1 MLTVETIGRIRRE
14 HFLKGKAIREIARDL
29 KVSRNT
35 VRKVLRSGETSFEYE
50 RSVQPRPK
58 RSARYRPA
66 RKMQGL
72 SPTVSAITAPSA
84 NSRSR
89 RPCGSTPEGPR
100 EAFRPA
106 ALRKHAV
113 AGRRLL
119 AAASKPALANSIA
132 GLLAFAEKLHIGH
145 DRLVRMDGL
154 PMLDVCF
161 IIGNADHQP
170 RRSRRPIDGCARSAR
185 GSIEQVL
192 QVRHCDLLRLRR
204 QARFPRRS
212 PAGCRE
218 LSRY

>member
-1 MLTVETIGRIRRE
+1 MT
-14 HFLKGKAIREIARDL
+14 
-29 KVSRNT
+29 S
-35 VRKVLRSGETSFEYE
+35 TSF
-50 RSVQPRPK
+50 STCPRCLGSSTLAALVK
-58 RSARYRPA
+58 RSPKAS
-66 RKMQGL
+66 G
-72 SPTVSAITAPSA
+72 SGTA
-84 NSRSR
+84 
-89 RPCGSTPEGPR
+89 
-100 EAFRPA
+100 
-106 ALRKHAV
+106 
-113 AGRRLL
+113 RLL
-119 AAASKPALANSIA
+119 AAASKPALANGIA